1 MSTSTRADRQSR
13 LDALGEIET
22 RLAAGQDTTELRCRR
37 AALLDALGR
46 TNDARQVYLE
56 ALAAAPD
63 DAALLNGLGALL
75 YRTGYRN
82 AARTIYARVAHSHP
96 GQPIGHVNLG
106 NVLREAGDLD
116 GARRHYEIALQIAP
130 GVAEAHQGLGNVLA
144 ATGDAV
150 AAERHWR
157 LGYQDQVV
165 NAWPYRGFGQP
176 IHVLMLISVA
186 NGNIPARVFLDDRL
200 FAVTTV
206 AMEFYTDALVLPP
219 HDLVLNAIS
228 DADLC
233 GTALQAAVKLLDR
246 TAAPVINHPAAVL
259 RTGRVRI
266 ASRFKQIPGVV
277 TPRCVLLPREQL
289 AGPGGG
295 RLLARHGFQWPV
307 LLRAPGFHTGQHFVR
322 VDAEKALRGAVA
334 GLPGAAL
341 LAIEYVDATGVDGKS
356 RKGRVLVVDRQL
368 YPLHWAISSHWKVHY
383 FTADM
388 ADCKDCRIEEARFL
402 SDMADFLG
410 PRAVA
415 ALTEIARRLDLD
427 YGGIDFGLGAD
438 GQVILFEAN
447 ASMAIVP
454 PPAEAQWIYRSMAID
469 RPLLATKGLLMTR
482 ARAHAVG
489 VVHAGGG

>member
-1 MSTSTRADRQSR
+1 MSTSIPADRQGR
-13 LDALGEIET
+13 QDALAEIET
-22 RLAAGQDTTELRCRR
+22 KMAAGQDAAELRCRR

-56 ALAAAPD
+56 ALTAAPD
-63 DAALLNGLGALL
+63 DATLLNGLGALL

-82 AARTIYARVAHSHP
+82 AARTIYTRVAHSHP
-96 GQPIGHVNLG
+96 GQPTGHVNLG

-130 GVAEAHQGLGNVLA
+130 GVPEAHQGLGNVLA

-150 AAERHWR
+150 EAERHWR
-157 LGYQDQVV
+157 LGYQDHVV
-165 NAWPYRGFGQP
+165 NTWSYRGFGQP

-246 TAAPVINHPAAVL
+246 TAAPVINHPATVL

-266 ASRFKQIPGVV
+266 ASRFKEIPGVV

-289 AGPGGG
+289 AGPGGD
-295 RLLARHGFQWPV
+295 RLLAGHGFEWPV
-307 LLRAPGFHTGQHFVR
+307 LLRAPGFHTGQHFER
-322 VDAEKALRGAVA
+322 VDTANELPGAVA
-334 GLPGAAL
+334 ALPGAAL
-341 LAIEYVDATGVDGKS
+341 LAIEYVDATGADGKS
-356 RKGRVLVVDRQL
+356 RKGRVLVVDGQL

-388 ADCKDCRIEEARFL
+388 ADCKDYRIEEARFL
-402 SDMADFLG
+402 SDMPAFLG

-415 ALTEIARRLDLD
+415 GLTEIALRLGLD

-438 GQVILFEAN
+438 GQIILFEAN

-469 RPLLATKGLLMTR
+469 RPLLGTKGLLMTR
-482 ARAHAVG
+482 GRAHAARVG
-489 VVHAGGG
+489 